1 MGAPK
6 SRRHYATSKRRRE
19 RTGGN
24 CSATR
29 SRILGV
35 FRSKCEATIAFQAM
49 RSCFRSSQLSS
60 TSDWASCRRIE
71 EFMVD
76 RELRTALSSMV
87 ERFGFDC
94 VSQTLRELEPDQ
106 VKPKTRGADPPK
118 RARNNGNANKRRVS
132 AVEYIRT
139 MDISA
144 ERAEVIGRAAE
155 EFERR
160 TFLPTV
166 GDVRNF
172 CEVYG
177 IEEPRSKTRVS
188 GIPRIFKFLITM
200 NAAEVK
206 TMLDDRMFSGP
217 AELGPIAD
225 AIRSKAKE
233 MRMATQE
240 PQTRTAALLQGGEQ
254 AQNAR
259 APPLNEGKRTEQSL
273 TAQPLGLS
281 RTKRQP

>member
-1 MGAPK
+1 M
-6 SRRHYATSKRRRE
+6 
-19 RTGGN
+19 
-24 CSATR
+24 
-29 SRILGV
+29 
-35 FRSKCEATIAFQAM
+35 
-49 RSCFRSSQLSS
+49 
-60 TSDWASCRRIE
+60 AS
-71 EFMVD
+71 V
-76 RELRTALSSMV
+76 L
-87 ERFGFDC
+87 
-94 VSQTLRELEPDQ
+94 SQTLRELEPDQ
-106 VKPKTRGADPPK
+106 VKLKTRGAGPPK

-132 AVEYIRT
+132 AVEYVRT
-139 MDISA
+139 MDIPA

-166 GDVRNF
+166 GDVRNFYF

-240 PQTRTAALLQGGEQ
+240 PQTRTAALVQGGEQ
-254 AQNAR
+254 AHNAR
-259 APPLNEGKRTEQSL
+259 GASAEREQANRAIAHGS
-273 TAQPLGLS
+273 TSG
-281 RTKRQP
+281 TKPD